1 MELKLKEQSQILG
14 LITINGINSIYVKYS
29 CAQIIRLMKYFELQ
43 DNAKNIAIY
52 GYGNIGGNKKVII
65 FPKNS
70 VVSYSYVE

>member
-1 MELKLKEQSQILG
+1 MELKEQSQILG

-29 CAQIIRLMKYFELQ
+29 YDQIISLMKCSNYQ
-43 DNAKNIAIY
+43 HNVRDIVIH

-70 VVSYSYVE
+70 VVSYSYVEW